1 MKIALFFDIFNELGG
16 AERVAILLAKYLKAD
31 IYTTYV
37 NWKLFRKELKG
48 IKVKEIGLIFK
59 NAKLLT
65 YSEIAFRF
73 SQLKVPKYDVY
84 LFYRLYCISAA
95 KNHHPNI
102 WLCNSPIRA
111 VYDLHNF
118 IYKRLS
124 FWQKPIFK
132 IWCWVYK
139 HFDKK
144 WVMNFD
150 KILAISK
157 NVAKRIEKYYNKK
170 AKVVYLPVETQKFK
184 CKSYEDFYLAP
195 SRLVKEKRIDL
206 IIEAFKEMP
215 NKKLVVIGD
224 GPERKNLERLAK
236 NCKNIKILGAFPF
249 GKLELYSR
257 CLATI
262 YMPMNEDFG
271 LVPLESM
278 ASGKPCIAA
287 NEGGPKETVIHGKTG
302 FLIKPKKEKIKKY
315 IELLTQERAKR
326 MKNACFKRAKEFDVK
341 IFIKKIKE
349 EIKDL
354 LAKNNL

>member
-37 NWKLFRKELKG
+37 NWGLFRKELKG
-48 IKVKEIGLIFK
+48 INVKEIGLIFK

-73 SQLKVPKYDVY
+73 SRLKVSKYDIY

-124 FWQKPIFK
+124 FWQKPVFK

-215 NKKLVVIGD
+215 DKRLIVVGD
-224 GPERKNLERLAK
+224 GPERKNLEKLAK
-236 NCKNIKILGAFPF
+236 NCKNIKIVGAVPF
-249 GKLELYSR
+249 EKVDLYSR

-302 FLIKPKKEKIKKY
+302 FLVKPKKEEIKKY
-315 IELLTQERAKR
+315 VELLTKERAKR

-341 IFIKKIKE
+341 IFIKKIKK